1 MITAVVL
8 IRTDPGRTAD
18 VGEALV
24 DIPEVAEVYS
34 VTGEYDLVA
43 LLRVRRYEEIA
54 AVVPERIVAVPGV
67 ARTNTLLAFRHYSRH
82 DIEGLFTI
90 GLESEPQRGG

>member
-8 IRTDPGRTAD
+8 IRTDPGQTASA
-18 VGEALV
+18 GEALA

-43 LLRVRRYEEIA
+43 LIRVRRYEEIA
-54 AVVPERIVAVPGV
+54 AVVPQRIVAVPGV

-82 DIEGLFTI
+82 DIEGLFSI
-90 GLESEPQRGG
+90 GLENEPARGG